1 MEIAPGDRLQ
11 IKWNGRSTDDQ
22 PLVNGELVT
31 VRGIFADG
39 RISVENDRGLTK
51 VLGPEQRLFNYGYAM
66 TSYSSQGKT
75 VDTVLFADSG
85 CKPATNQKQ
94 WYVTISRARRRIL
107 VFTPDKAALRQTI
120 AADGHRQL
128 AVEVPKVSQIRSPRR
143 FAVHYSAWDHHPPSQ
158 QISSK
163 MRL

>member
-1 MEIAPGDRLQ
+1 MEIASGDRLQ
-11 IKWNGRSTDDQ
+11 IKWNGRSSDNQ

-31 VRGIFADG
+31 VQGLLADG
-39 RISVENDRGLTK
+39 RISVENDRGQKK

-85 CKPATNQKQ
+85 CKQATNQKQ

-107 VFTPDKAALRQTI
+107 IFTPDKAALRQTI
-120 AADGHRQL
+120 AADGHRPL
-128 AVEVPKVSQIRSPRR
+128 AIEGQKIAQANARHRVAFDHAAWYQQGISQGTGTG
-143 FAVHYSAWDHHPPSQ
+143 
-158 QISSK
+158 